1 MFRSIF
7 FYIFAYVFLTVIS
20 SGCTG
25 ENKVKS
31 ADENLSIKNTVDDT
45 HSFGDNSTA
54 RIKHLKLNLKADFQS
69 SILSGSATLFF
80 DKNDADTLFLDSRDL
95 KIDSIVSK
103 GLVKNYIIDKP
114 VEFLGSKI
122 SIPTAGLADSVKIYY
137 ETSPQAAAIQ
147 WLTPEQTSG
156 KKTSI
161 PLYTGTGY
169 TYPFMDSYSG
179 FTWY

>member
-7 FYIFAYVFLTVIS
+7 FYTFAYVFLTVIS

-31 ADENLSIKNTVDDT
+31 ADEKLSIKNTVDDT